1 MFIVHPDTVV
11 RWQRRRFAR
20 YWAELSRRPGQ
31 KPGRP
36 RISKQFCELIQ
47 TMAHANPLWRAPR
60 IHGELLKLGI
70 GISERTVSRILRTLK
85 LPPSQTWKTF
95 LENHMGE
102 MVATDFFT
110 VPAVRMRVFFVFL
123 ILEHTR
129 RRVLGFAVTEHPTAE
144 WTGQQMVEA
153 FQDRDVPRYL
163 VRDRDAS
170 YGHEFRS
177 RVRSLGLSEGITA
190 PRSPWQ
196 NPFVERLIGSI
207 RRDCLDHVVVLNR
220 RHLTRV
226 LKNYFVYYHCSR
238 THLAL
243 AKDTPGPRPIM
254 KRGADRGHSPS
265 GRVTPSLPAC
275 CSMTG
280 ENLWPL

>member
-20 YWAELSRRPGQ
+20 YWAELSRRPGE

-47 TMAHANPLWRAPR
+47 TMAHANPLWRSPR

-70 GISERTVSRILRTLK
+70 GISERTVSRMLRTLK

-110 VPAVRMRVFFVFL
+110 VPTVRMRVFFVFL

-144 WTGQQMVEA
+144 WTETQATATSFGV
-153 FQDRDVPRYL
+153 
-163 VRDRDAS
+163 AS
-170 YGHEFRS
+170 AHWG
-177 RVRSLGLSEGITA
+177 
-190 PRSPWQ
+190 
-196 NPFVERLIGSI
+196 
-207 RRDCLDHVVVLNR
+207 
-220 RHLTRV
+220 
-226 LKNYFVYYHCSR
+226 
-238 THLAL
+238 
-243 AKDTPGPRPIM
+243 
-254 KRGADRGHSPS
+254 
-265 GRVTPSLPAC
+265 
-275 CSMTG
+275 
-280 ENLWPL
+280 

>member
-1 MFIVHPDTVV
+1 
-11 RWQRRRFAR
+11 
-20 YWAELSRRPGQ
+20 
-31 KPGRP
+31 
-36 RISKQFCELIQ
+36 
-47 TMAHANPLWRAPR
+47 
-60 IHGELLKLGI
+60 
-70 GISERTVSRILRTLK
+70 
-85 LPPSQTWKTF
+85 
-95 LENHMGE
+95 MGE

-110 VPAVRMRVFFVFL
+110 VPPVRMRVFFVFL

-153 FQDRDVPRYL
+153 FPDRDVPCYL

-177 RVRSLGLSEGITA
+177 RVRSLGLSEVITA

-196 NPFVERLIGSI
+196 NAFVERLLGSI
-207 RRDCLDHVVVLNR
+207 RRDCLDHIVVLNR

-243 AKDTPGPRPIM
+243 AKDTPEPRPIM
-254 KRGADRGHSPS
+254 KRGRIEAIPQVGGLHHRYQ
-265 GRVTPSLPAC
+265 RVAA
-275 CSMTG
+275 
-280 ENLWPL
+280 

>member
-1 MFIVHPDTVV
+1 MCSSSIQT
-11 RWQRRRFAR
+11 RWCVGSGDVLQGIGR
-20 YWAELSRRPGQ
+20 SCQGGQGQ

-36 RISKQFCELIQ
+36 RISKQSCELIQ

-60 IHGELLKLGI
+60 IHGELLQLGI
-70 GISERTVSRILRTLK
+70 GISARTVSRILRTLK

-110 VPAVRMRVFFVFL
+110 VPTVRMRVFFVFL

-153 FQDRDVPRYL
+153 FQERDVPRYL

-177 RVRSLGLSEGITA
+177 RS
-190 PRSPWQ
+190 
-196 NPFVERLIGSI
+196 LIG
-207 RRDCLDHVVVLNR
+207 
-220 RHLTRV
+220 
-226 LKNYFVYYHCSR
+226 
-238 THLAL
+238 
-243 AKDTPGPRPIM
+243 
-254 KRGADRGHSPS
+254 
-265 GRVTPSLPAC
+265 
-275 CSMTG
+275 
-280 ENLWPL
+280 